1 MNFASDNWA
10 GAHPDILAA
19 VNRANE
25 GAAPSYGGDQATKRV
40 EKKFSEI
47 FEREVAVFLVA
58 TGTAANGLALATIA
72 PPYGAILC
80 HEESHIHMDEC
91 AAPEFFMGGGKL
103 IPIKSANAKLTPES
117 VETALRGYSRWR
129 PHGAPAS
136 AVSLSQAT
144 ECGTLYAADEMRAL
158 ADFAHGAG
166 MKVHVDGARFAN
178 AIIASGKSPAELS
191 WKAGVDVLSFGGSKN
206 GCLAAEAVIFFD
218 PAGAADFDYRR
229 KRAGHLWSK
238 SRFLAAQ
245 FDAYFANGR
254 WLTLAA
260 HSNAMA
266 RRLADGLRRA
276 GVDIGYEQKINAV
289 FPIFEPAVA
298 DRLTSAGAAFYPWVT
313 LGDWTGGKL
322 YRLLCSWATRESDVD
337 AFIAAVE
344 LARGR

>member
-10 GAHPDILAA
+10 GAHPEILASI
-19 VNRANE
+19 VRAND
-25 GAAPSYGGDQATKRV
+25 GAAPSYGGDELTKCV

-72 PPYGAILC
+72 PSYGAILC

-103 IPIKSANAKLTPES
+103 IPIKSANGKLTPES
-117 VETALRGYSRWR
+117 VETALKGYSRWR
-129 PHGAPAS
+129 PHGAPAAAIS
-136 AVSLSQAT
+136 IAQAT

-158 ADFAHGAG
+158 ADLAHGAG

-178 AIIASGKSPAELS
+178 AVAASGKSPAELT
-191 WKAGVDVLSFGGSKN
+191 WEAGVDVLSFGGSKN
-206 GCLAAEAVIFFD
+206 GCVAAEAVIFFD
-218 PAGAADFDYRR
+218 PAAAADFDYRR

-245 FDAYFANGR
+245 FDAYFEGGL
-254 WLTLAA
+254 WLKLAA

-266 RRLADGLRRA
+266 SRLADGLRRA
-276 GVDIGYEQKINAV
+276 GADIGYDPDINAV
-289 FPIFEPAVA
+289 FPIFEPATA
-298 DRLTSAGAAFYPWVT
+298 ERLRHAGASFYPWVT
-313 LGDWTGGKL
+313 LGDWTDGKL
-322 YRLLCSWATRESDVD
+322 CRLLCSWATRETEVD

-344 LARGR
+344 SARSK